1 MGAFDTDSSLGEG
14 GLKAVLCSTSKEITS
29 FPGVGERHWHLA
41 EIDLIELD
49 EMPGI
54 TGKDSVKLER
64 TRRT

>member
-41 EIDLIELD
+41 ETDLIELD